1 MRLPRT
7 YYILALV
14 ASGAADGTVLLAHL
28 LSEAGWWLT
37 ALFAFVGSKEKR
49 SPLPHISE
57 NSQSAL

>member
-37 ALFAFVGSKEKR
+37 ALFAF
-49 SPLPHISE
+49 
-57 NSQSAL
+57 